1 MPTVPVN
8 RPKKFQKKMSELNFK
23 NALELAAMLEKKQI
37 SARELLAAQFDAI
50 RKTDSALHAF
60 LSVNEADAFAQ
71 ADEADA
77 RRSRGETRGPLDG
90 VPVAIKDNI
99 SVDGQPLSCASRM
112 LENYVS
118 PYDATVISN
127 LKRAGAVIFGRLN
140 MDEFAMGSST
150 EMSAFGPTANPWK
163 MSRVPGGSS
172 GGSAAA
178 VASGMTPLALG
189 SDTGGS
195 IRQPAS
201 FCGIVGLK
209 PTYGT
214 VSRYGVVAFA
224 SSLEQVGPMARS
236 VADASALY
244 DVLASPD
251 VHDSTA
257 LPAGSRKPTFPQLG
271 HFLEKKH
278 KIGLPKE
285 FFGGDAAID
294 AAVRAAAAWFE
305 AQGCEI
311 REVSLPSIDL
321 AIPTYY
327 IIATAEASS
336 NLARFDGIRYTHR
349 SARATDAVDI
359 FAKSRGEG
367 FGEEVKRR
375 ILLGTYALSAGYYD
389 AYYLRAQK
397 IRTLIRNEFEKA
409 FAEVDLLL
417 APTTPE
423 TAFPQGGKT
432 SDPLKMYLGDICT
445 VPANLA
451 GVPAVSVPCGF
462 DADGMPIGLQFIGRA
477 LCDGEILA
485 AAHAFE
491 IAHDFS
497 GRVPAG
503 VA

>member
-1 MPTVPVN
+1 
-8 RPKKFQKKMSELNFK
+8 MSDLNFK
-23 NALELAAMLEKKQI
+23 TATELSAMLAEKKI
-37 SARELLAAQFDAI
+37 SARELMQAQLDRI
-50 RKTDSALHAF
+50 GKTDGKIHAF
-60 LSVNEADAFAQ
+60 LSFDEKDALAQ
-71 ADEADA
+71 ADAADA
-77 RRSRGETRGPLDG
+77 RRAAGTPLSALDG

-99 SVDGQPLSCASRM
+99 AVTGQPLTCASKM
-112 LENYVS
+112 LEKFIS

-127 LKRAGAVIFGRLN
+127 LKKSGAVIFGRLN

-150 EMSAFGPTANPWK
+150 ENSAFSRTANPWNT
-163 MSRVPGGSS
+163 SCVPGGSS

-178 VASGMTPLALG
+178 VAAGMTPLALG

-214 VSRYGVVAFA
+214 VSRYGAVAFA

-236 VADASALY
+236 VADAALLY

-251 VHDSTA
+251 LHDSTA
-257 LPAGSRKPTFPQLG
+257 LPGERTPTLPQLSAPA
-271 HFLEKKH
+271 KKL

-294 AAVRAAAAWFE
+294 EAVKKAAAWFE
-305 AQGCEI
+305 SQGCEI
-311 REVSLPSIDL
+311 REISLPSIDL

-349 SARATDAVDI
+349 SAEATDAIDI
-359 FAKSRGEG
+359 FTKSRGEG

-375 ILLGTYALSAGYYD
+375 ILLGTYVLSAGFYD

-397 IRTLIRNEFEKA
+397 LRALIRSEFEKA
-409 FAEVDLLL
+409 FADVDLIL

-423 TAFPQGGKT
+423 TAFPHGGKT

-451 GVPAVSVPCGF
+451 GLPAVSLPCGF
-462 DADGMPIGLQFIGRA
+462 DAAGMPIGLQLIGKA
-477 LCDGEILA
+477 LEDGNVLA

-491 IAHDFS
+491 TAHDFS

-503 VA
+503 TPLDA

>member
-1 MPTVPVN
+1 MEN
-8 RPKKFQKKMSELNFK
+8 LNFK
-23 NALELAAMLEKKQI
+23 TATELASLLAEKKI
-37 SARELLAAQFDAI
+37 SARELMQAQLDRI
-50 RKTDSALHAF
+50 GKTDGKIRAF
-60 LSVNEADAFAQ
+60 LSLDEKDALAQ
-71 ADEADA
+71 ADAADA
-77 RRSRGETRGPLDG
+77 RRAAGTPLSAFDG

-99 SVDGQPLSCASRM
+99 AVSGQPLTCASKM
-112 LENYVS
+112 LEKFIS

-127 LKRAGAVIFGRLN
+127 LKKSGAVVFGRLN

-150 EMSAFGPTANPWK
+150 ENSAFSGTANPWNT
-163 MSRVPGGSS
+163 SCVPGGSS

-178 VASGMTPLALG
+178 VAAGMTPLALG

-201 FCGIVGLK
+201 FCGIVGFK

-214 VSRYGVVAFA
+214 VSRYGAVAFA

-236 VADASALY
+236 VADTALLY
-244 DVLASPD
+244 DIIASPD

-257 LPAGSRKPTFPQLG
+257 LPGERAPTFPQLSAPAG
-271 HFLEKKH
+271 KR

-294 AAVRAAAAWFE
+294 EAVRKAAAWFE
-305 AQGCEI
+305 SQGCEI
-311 REVSLPSIDL
+311 REISLPSIDL

-349 SARATDAVDI
+349 SADATDAIDI
-359 FAKSRGEG
+359 FSKSRGEG

-375 ILLGTYALSAGYYD
+375 ILLGTYVLSAGFYD

-397 IRTLIRNEFEKA
+397 LRSLIRSEFEKA
-409 FAEVDLLL
+409 FAGVDLIL

-423 TAFPQGGKT
+423 TAFPHGGKT

-451 GVPAVSVPCGF
+451 GLPAVSLPCGF
-462 DADGMPIGLQFIGRA
+462 DAAGMPIGLQIIGKA
-477 LCDGEILA
+477 LEDGNVLA

-491 IAHDFS
+491 TAHDFS
-497 GRVPAG
+497 GRVPA
-503 VA
+503 AL

>member
-1 MPTVPVN
+1 MFRSATEISGMLA
-8 RPKKFQKKMSELNFK
+8 QKK
-23 NALELAAMLEKKQI
+23 I
-37 SARELLAAQFDAI
+37 SAREIMTEHLEHI
-50 RKTDSALHAF
+50 RKIDGNIHAF
-60 LSVNEADAFAQ
+60 LAI
-71 ADEADA
+71 DEADA
-77 RRSRGETRGPLDG
+77 LAQADASDARRAAGTPLSALDG

-99 SVDGQPLSCASRM
+99 AVAGQRCSCASKM
-112 LENYVS
+112 LENFVS
-118 PYDATVISN
+118 PYDATVIAN
-127 LKRAGAVIFGRLN
+127 LKKAGAVVFGRLN

-150 EMSAFGPTANPWK
+150 ENSAFAKTANPWDTT
-163 MSRVPGGSS
+163 RVPGGSS

-178 VASGMTPLALG
+178 VAAGMTPLALG

-201 FCGIVGLK
+201 FCGVVGFK

-214 VSRYGVVAFA
+214 VSRYGAVAFA

-236 VADASALY
+236 VADVAALY
-244 DVLASPD
+244 DVIASPCA
-251 VHDSTA
+251 HDSTA
-257 LPAGSRKPTFPQLG
+257 LPGTRTPAFPQLSAPA
-271 HFLEKKH
+271 KKLR
-278 KIGLPKE
+278 IGLPKE
-285 FFGGDAAID
+285 FFGGDSAID
-294 AAVRAAAAWFE
+294 AAVKSAAAWFE
-305 AQGCEI
+305 SQGCEL

-349 SARATDAVDI
+349 SARATDAIDI
-359 FAKSRGEG
+359 FSKSRGEG

-375 ILLGTYALSAGYYD
+375 VLLGTYVLSAGYYD

-397 IRTLIRNEFEKA
+397 IRTLIRNEFDKA
-409 FAEVDLLL
+409 FADVDLLL

-432 SDPLKMYLGDICT
+432 ADPLKMYLGDICT

-451 GVPAVSVPCGF
+451 GIPAVSLPCGF
-462 DADGMPIGLQFIGRA
+462 DAAGMPIGLQILGKA
-477 LCDGEILA
+477 LDDAAVLA

-497 GRVPAG
+497 GRVPG
-503 VA
+503 F

>member
-1 MPTVPVN
+1 MFRSATEISGMLA
-8 RPKKFQKKMSELNFK
+8 QKK
-23 NALELAAMLEKKQI
+23 I
-37 SARELLAAQFDAI
+37 SAREIMTEHLEHI
-50 RKTDSALHAF
+50 RKIDGNIHAF
-60 LSVNEADAFAQ
+60 LAI
-71 ADEADA
+71 DEADA
-77 RRSRGETRGPLDG
+77 LAQADAADARRAAGTPLSALDG

-99 SVDGQPLSCASRM
+99 AVAGQRCSCASKM
-112 LENYVS
+112 LENFVS
-118 PYDATVISN
+118 PYDATVIAN
-127 LKRAGAVIFGRLN
+127 LKKAGAVVFGRLN

-150 EMSAFGPTANPWK
+150 ENSAFAKTANPWDTT
-163 MSRVPGGSS
+163 RVPGGSS

-178 VASGMTPLALG
+178 VAAGMTPLALG

-201 FCGIVGLK
+201 FCGVVGFK

-214 VSRYGVVAFA
+214 VSRYGAVAFA

-236 VADASALY
+236 VADVAALY
-244 DVLASPD
+244 DVIASPCA
-251 VHDSTA
+251 HDSTA
-257 LPAGSRKPTFPQLG
+257 LPGTRTPAFPQLSAPA
-271 HFLEKKH
+271 KKLR
-278 KIGLPKE
+278 IGLPKE
-285 FFGGDAAID
+285 FFGGDSAID
-294 AAVRAAAAWFE
+294 AAVKSAAAWFE
-305 AQGCEI
+305 SQGCEL

-349 SARATDAVDI
+349 SARATDAIDI
-359 FAKSRGEG
+359 FSKSRGEG

-375 ILLGTYALSAGYYD
+375 VLLGTYVLSAGYYD

-397 IRTLIRNEFEKA
+397 IRTLIRNEFDKA
-409 FAEVDLLL
+409 FADVDLLL

-432 SDPLKMYLGDICT
+432 ADPLKMYLGDICT

-451 GVPAVSVPCGF
+451 GIPAVSLPCGF
-462 DADGMPIGLQFIGRA
+462 DAAGMPIGLQILGKA
-477 LCDGEILA
+477 LDDAAVLA

-497 GRVPAG
+497 GRGPG
-503 VA
+503 F

>member
-1 MPTVPVN
+1 MFRSATEISGMLA
-8 RPKKFQKKMSELNFK
+8 QKK
-23 NALELAAMLEKKQI
+23 I
-37 SARELLAAQFDAI
+37 SAREIMTEHLEHI
-50 RKTDSALHAF
+50 RKIDGNIHAF
-60 LSVNEADAFAQ
+60 LAI
-71 ADEADA
+71 DEADA
-77 RRSRGETRGPLDG
+77 LAQANASDARRAAGTPLSALDG

-99 SVDGQPLSCASRM
+99 AVAGQRCSCASKM
-112 LENYVS
+112 LENFVS
-118 PYDATVISN
+118 PYDATVIAN
-127 LKRAGAVIFGRLN
+127 LKKAGAVVFGRLN

-150 EMSAFGPTANPWK
+150 ENSAFAKTANPWDTT
-163 MSRVPGGSS
+163 RVPGGSS

-178 VASGMTPLALG
+178 VAAGMTPLALG

-201 FCGIVGLK
+201 FCGVVGFK

-214 VSRYGVVAFA
+214 VSRYGAVAFA

-236 VADASALY
+236 VADVAALY
-244 DVLASPD
+244 DVIASPCA
-251 VHDSTA
+251 HDSTA
-257 LPAGSRKPTFPQLG
+257 LPGTRTPAFPQLSAPA
-271 HFLEKKH
+271 KKLR
-278 KIGLPKE
+278 IGLPKE
-285 FFGGDAAID
+285 FFGGDSAID
-294 AAVRAAAAWFE
+294 AAVKSAAAWFE
-305 AQGCEI
+305 SQGCEL

-349 SARATDAVDI
+349 SARATDAIDI
-359 FAKSRGEG
+359 FSKSRGEG

-375 ILLGTYALSAGYYD
+375 VLLGTYVLSAGYYD

-397 IRTLIRNEFEKA
+397 IRTLIRNEFDKA
-409 FAEVDLLL
+409 FADVDLLL

-432 SDPLKMYLGDICT
+432 ADPLKMYLGDICT

-451 GVPAVSVPCGF
+451 GIPAVSLPCGF
-462 DADGMPIGLQFIGRA
+462 DAAGMPIGLQILGKA
-477 LCDGEILA
+477 LDDAAVLA

-497 GRVPAG
+497 GRVPG
-503 VA
+503 L

>member
-1 MPTVPVN
+1 MIPA
-8 RPKKFQKKMSELNFK
+8 KKKEKPMNALNFK
-23 NALELAAMLEKKQI
+23 SATELSAMLEKREV
-37 SARELLAAQFDAI
+37 SARELLLAQLEQIRRHDGKIRAVLSLDENDA
-50 RKTDSALHAF
+50 L
-60 LSVNEADAFAQ
+60 AQ
-71 ADEADA
+71 ADAADA
-77 RRSRGETRGPLDG
+77 RRAAGTPLSALDG

-99 SVDGQPLSCASRM
+99 AVANQPLSCASKM
-112 LENYVS
+112 LEKFVS

-127 LKRAGAVIFGRLN
+127 LKKSGAVVFARLN

-150 EMSAFGPTANPWK
+150 ENSAFAKTSNPWNL
-163 MSRVPGGSS
+163 SRVPGGSS

-178 VASGMTPLALG
+178 VAAGMTPLALG

-214 VSRYGVVAFA
+214 VSRYGAVAFA
-224 SSLEQVGPMARS
+224 SSLEQVGPMARRVCD
-236 VADASALY
+236 VAALY
-244 DVLASPD
+244 DTIASPD
-251 VHDSTA
+251 AHDSTA
-257 LPAGSRKPTFPQLG
+257 IPAARVPALPQLSAPA
-271 HFLEKKH
+271 KKW

-285 FFGGDAAID
+285 FFGGDAEID
-294 AAVRAAAAWFE
+294 SAVKKAAAWFE
-305 AQGCEI
+305 SQGCELHEI
-311 REVSLPSIDL
+311 SLPSVDL

-349 SARATDAVDI
+349 SAGATDAIDI
-359 FAKSRGEG
+359 FSKSRGEG

-375 ILLGTYALSAGYYD
+375 ILLGTYVLSAGYYD

-397 IRTLIRNEFEKA
+397 IRTLIRNEFAKA
-409 FAEVDLLL
+409 FENVDLILT
-417 APTTPE
+417 PTTPE

-432 SDPLKMYLGDICT
+432 EDPLKMYLGDICT
-445 VPANLA
+445 VPVNLT
-451 GVPAVSVPCGF
+451 GLPAVSLPCGF
-462 DADGMPIGLQFIGRA
+462 SSDGMPIGLQIIGNA
-477 LCDGEILA
+477 LADGEILA
-485 AAHAFE
+485 AANAFE

-503 VA
+503 IL

>member
-1 MPTVPVN
+1 MN
-8 RPKKFQKKMSELNFK
+8 ELNFK
-23 NALELAAMLEKKQI
+23 TASELTNLLAEKKI
-37 SARELLAAQFDAI
+37 SARELMQAQLDRI
-50 RKTDSALHAF
+50 RAVDGKIRAF
-60 LSVNEADAFAQ
+60 LSI
-71 ADEADA
+71 DEADA
-77 RRSRGETRGPLDG
+77 LAQADAADARRAAGTTLGALDG

-99 SVDGQPLSCASRM
+99 AVNGQPCSCASKM
-112 LENYVS
+112 LEKFIS

-127 LKRAGAVIFGRLN
+127 LKKSGAVIFGRLN

-150 EMSAFGPTANPWK
+150 ENSAFAKTANPWNTNC
-163 MSRVPGGSS
+163 VPGGSS

-178 VASGMTPLALG
+178 VAAGMTPLALG

-201 FCGIVGLK
+201 FCGIVGFK

-214 VSRYGVVAFA
+214 VSRYGAVAFA

-236 VADASALY
+236 VADVAALY
-244 DVLASPD
+244 DVLASPCTR
-251 VHDSTA
+251 DSTA
-257 LPAGSRKPTFPQLG
+257 LPGERTPTFPQLSAPA
-271 HFLEKKH
+271 KPR

-285 FFGGDAAID
+285 FFGGDSAID
-294 AAVRAAAAWFE
+294 EAVKKAAAWYE
-305 AQGCEI
+305 SQGCEI
-311 REVSLPSIDL
+311 REISLPSINL
-321 AIPTYY
+321 AIPAYY

-349 SARATDAVDI
+349 SARATDAIDI

-375 ILLGTYALSAGYYD
+375 ILLGTYVLSAGYYD

-397 IRTLIRNEFEKA
+397 IRSLIRSEFEKA
-409 FAEVDLLL
+409 FADVDLIL

-445 VPANLA
+445 VPANLT
-451 GVPAVSVPCGF
+451 GLPAVSLPCGF
-462 DADGMPIGLQFIGRA
+462 DAAGMPIGLQLIGKA
-477 LCDGEILA
+477 LDDGNVLA

-491 IAHDFS
+491 TAHDFS
-497 GRVPAG
+497 GRIPKIEI
-503 VA
+503 

>member
-1 MPTVPVN
+1 
-8 RPKKFQKKMSELNFK
+8 MSELNFK
-23 NALELAAMLEKKQI
+23 TATELAAMLAEKKI
-37 SARELLAAQFDAI
+37 SARELMTAHLERIGKIDGKI
-50 RKTDSALHAF
+50 RAF
-60 LSVNEADAFAQ
+60 LHVDEEDALAQ
-71 ADEADA
+71 ADASDA
-77 RRSRGETRGPLDG
+77 RRAAGTPLSALDG

-99 SVDGQPLSCASRM
+99 AVDGQPLSCASKM
-112 LENYVS
+112 LEKFIS

-127 LKRAGAVIFGRLN
+127 LKKSGAVVFGRLN

-150 EMSAFGPTANPWK
+150 ENSAFAKTANPWDV
-163 MSRVPGGSS
+163 SRVPGGSS

-178 VASGMTPLALG
+178 VAAGMTPLALG

-195 IRQPAS
+195 IRQPAG
-201 FCGIVGLK
+201 FCGIVGFK

-214 VSRYGVVAFA
+214 VSRYGAVAFA

-236 VADASALY
+236 VADAAALY
-244 DVLASPD
+244 DAIASPD
-251 VHDSTA
+251 AHDSTA
-257 LPAGSRKPTFPQLG
+257 LPGARVPAFPQLSVPA
-271 HFLEKKH
+271 KKR
-278 KIGLPKE
+278 KIGIPKE
-285 FFGGDAAID
+285 FFGGDAAVDD
-294 AAVRAAAAWFE
+294 AVKNAAAWFE
-305 AQGCEI
+305 SQGCEL
-311 REVSLPSIDL
+311 REISLPSVDL

-349 SARATDAVDI
+349 SARATDAIDI
-359 FAKSRGEG
+359 FSKSRGEG

-375 ILLGTYALSAGYYD
+375 ILLGTYVLSAGYYD

-397 IRTLIRNEFEKA
+397 VRTLLRNEFEKA
-409 FAEVDLLL
+409 FADVDLIL

-451 GVPAVSVPCGF
+451 GLPAVSLPCGF
-462 DADGMPIGLQFIGRA
+462 DDAGMPIGLQLIGKA
-477 LCDGEILA
+477 LDDGNVLA

-491 IAHDFS
+491 TAHDFS
-497 GRVPAG
+497 GRVPA
-503 VA
+503 ALS

>member
-1 MPTVPVN
+1 MT
-8 RPKKFQKKMSELNFK
+8 ELNFK
-23 NALELAAMLEKKQI
+23 TAAELASLLEAKQI
-37 SARELLAAQFDAI
+37 SSRELMQAQLDRVRAL
-50 RKTDSALHAF
+50 DSKLHAF
-60 LSVNEADAFAQ
+60 LSLDEADALAQ
-71 ADEADA
+71 ADAADA
-77 RRSRGETRGPLDG
+77 RRSRGETLGALDG

-99 SVDGQPLSCASRM
+99 AVTGRPLTCASKI
-112 LENYVS
+112 LEKFVS

-150 EMSAFGPTANPWK
+150 ENSAFAKTANPWNTAC
-163 MSRVPGGSS
+163 VPGGSS

-178 VASGMTPLALG
+178 VAAGMTPLALG

-236 VADASALY
+236 VADVSALY
-244 DVLASPD
+244 DVLASAD
-251 VHDSTA
+251 THDSTA
-257 LPAGSRKPTFPQLG
+257 LPAGARKATLPQLG
-271 HFLEKKH
+271 KFFEKPR

-285 FFGGDAAID
+285 FFGGDPAID
-294 AAVRAAAAWFE
+294 SAVRAAAKWFE
-305 AQGCEI
+305 SQGCEL

-349 SARATDAVDI
+349 SARATDAIDI

-375 ILLGTYALSAGYYD
+375 ILLGTYVLSAGYYD
-389 AYYLRAQK
+389 AYYKRAQR
-397 IRTLIRNEFEKA
+397 IRTLIRNEFENA
-409 FAEVDLLL
+409 LADVDLLL

-432 SDPLKMYLGDICT
+432 ADPLKMYLGDICT

-451 GVPAVSVPCGF
+451 GVPAVSLPCGF
-462 DADGMPIGLQFIGRA
+462 DANGMPIGLQLIGKA
-477 LCDGEILA
+477 LDDGNVLA

-491 IAHDFS
+491 SAHDFS

-503 VA
+503 VR

>member
-1 MPTVPVN
+1 MD
-8 RPKKFQKKMSELNFK
+8 SLNFK
-23 NALELAAMLEKKQI
+23 NVSELATLLAEKKI
-37 SARELLAAQFDAI
+37 SARELMQAQLDRI
-50 RKTDSALHAF
+50 RAVDGKIRAF
-60 LSVNEADAFAQ
+60 LSI
-71 ADEADA
+71 DEADA
-77 RRSRGETRGPLDG
+77 LAQADAADARRAAGTTLGALDG
-90 VPVAIKDNI
+90 VPVAIKDTI
-99 SVDGQPLSCASRM
+99 AVSGQPCSCASKM
-112 LENYVS
+112 LENFVS

-127 LKRAGAVIFGRLN
+127 LKKSGAVIFGRLN

-150 EMSAFGPTANPWK
+150 ENSAFAKTANPWNTNC
-163 MSRVPGGSS
+163 VPGGSS

-178 VASGMTPLALG
+178 VAAGMTPLALG

-201 FCGIVGLK
+201 FCGIVGFK

-214 VSRYGVVAFA
+214 VSRYGAVAFA

-236 VADASALY
+236 VADVAALY
-244 DVLASPD
+244 DVLASPCS
-251 VHDSTA
+251 HDSTA
-257 LPAGSRKPTFPQLG
+257 LPGERTPTFPQLSAPA
-271 HFLEKKH
+271 KPR

-285 FFGGDAAID
+285 FFGGDSAID
-294 AAVRAAAAWFE
+294 EAVKKAAAWYE
-305 AQGCEI
+305 SQGCEI
-311 REVSLPSIDL
+311 REISLPSIDL

-349 SARATDAVDI
+349 STRATDAIDI

-375 ILLGTYALSAGYYD
+375 ILLGTYVLSAGYYD

-397 IRTLIRNEFEKA
+397 IRSLIRSEFEKA
-409 FAEVDLLL
+409 FADVDLIL

-432 SDPLKMYLGDICT
+432 ADPLKMYLGDICT
-445 VPANLA
+445 VPANLT
-451 GVPAVSVPCGF
+451 GLPAISLPCGF
-462 DADGMPIGLQFIGRA
+462 DAAGMPIGLQLIGKA
-477 LCDGEILA
+477 LDDGNVLA

-491 IAHDFS
+491 TAHDFS
-497 GRVPAG
+497 GRIPAG
-503 VA
+503 CL

>member
-1 MPTVPVN
+1 
-8 RPKKFQKKMSELNFK
+8 MSELNFK
-23 NALELAAMLEKKQI
+23 TAAEFASMLDAKQI
-37 SARELLAAQFDAI
+37 SSRELMQAQLDRI
-50 RKTDSALHAF
+50 RALDGKLHAF
-60 LSVNEADAFAQ
+60 LSI
-71 ADEADA
+71 DEADA
-77 RRSRGETRGPLDG
+77 LAQADAADAHRSRGETRGALDG

-99 SVDGQPLSCASRM
+99 AVTGQPLTCASKI
-112 LENYVS
+112 LEKFVS

-150 EMSAFGPTANPWK
+150 ENSAFAKTANPWDVT
-163 MSRVPGGSS
+163 RVPGGSS

-178 VASGMTPLALG
+178 VAAGMAPLALG

-214 VSRYGVVAFA
+214 VSRYGAVAFA

-257 LPAGSRKPTFPQLG
+257 LPAGARKATFPQLG
-271 HFLEKKH
+271 KFFEKKR

-285 FFGGDAAID
+285 FFGGDPAID

-305 AQGCEI
+305 AQGCEL

-349 SARATDAVDI
+349 SARATDAIDI

-375 ILLGTYALSAGYYD
+375 ILLGTYVLSAGYYD
-389 AYYLRAQK
+389 AYYKRAQRV
-397 IRTLIRNEFEKA
+397 RTLIRNEFESA
-409 FAEVDLLL
+409 FADVDLLL

-432 SDPLKMYLGDICT
+432 ADPLKMYLGDICT

-451 GVPAVSVPCGF
+451 GVPAVSLPCGF
-462 DADGMPIGLQFIGRA
+462 DGNGMPIGLQLIGKA
-477 LCDGEILA
+477 LDDGTVLA

-491 IAHDFS
+491 LAHDFS
-497 GRVPAG
+497 GRIPAG
-503 VA
+503 IR

>member
-1 MPTVPVN
+1 MEN
-8 RPKKFQKKMSELNFK
+8 LIFK
-23 NALELAAMLEKKQI
+23 TASELAALLAEKKI
-37 SARELLAAQFDAI
+37 SARELMSAQLDRVREI
-50 RKTDSALHAF
+50 DGNVRAF
-60 LSVNEADAFAQ
+60 LAI
-71 ADEADA
+71 DEADA
-77 RRSRGETRGPLDG
+77 LAQADASDARRAAGTPLSALDG

-99 SVDGQPLSCASRM
+99 AVAGQRCSCASKM
-112 LENYVS
+112 LENFVS
-118 PYDATVISN
+118 PYDATVVAN
-127 LKRAGAVIFGRLN
+127 LKKAGAVVFGRLN

-150 EMSAFGPTANPWK
+150 ENSAFAKTANPWDL
-163 MSRVPGGSS
+163 SRVPGGSS

-178 VASGMTPLALG
+178 VAAGMTPLALG

-201 FCGIVGLK
+201 FCGVVGLK

-214 VSRYGVVAFA
+214 VSRYGAVAFA
-224 SSLEQVGPMARS
+224 SSLEQIGPMARS
-236 VADASALY
+236 VADVAALY
-244 DVLASPD
+244 DVLASPCA
-251 VHDSTA
+251 HDSTA
-257 LPAGSRKPTFPQLG
+257 LPGPRTPTLPALSAPA
-271 HFLEKKH
+271 KKLR
-278 KIGLPKE
+278 IGLPKE

-294 AAVRAAAAWFE
+294 DAVKSAAAWFE
-305 AQGCEI
+305 AQGCEL

-349 SARATDAVDI
+349 SARATDAIDI

-375 ILLGTYALSAGYYD
+375 VLLGTYVLSAGYYD

-397 IRTLIRNEFEKA
+397 LRTLIRNEFDAA
-409 FAEVDLLL
+409 FADVDLLL

-451 GVPAVSVPCGF
+451 GIPAVSLPCGF
-462 DADGMPIGLQFIGRA
+462 DAAGMPIGLQILGKA
-477 LCDGEILA
+477 LDDASVLA

-491 IAHDFS
+491 TAHDFS
-497 GRVPAG
+497 GRVPPLRQ
-503 VA
+503 

>member
-1 MPTVPVN
+1 MN
-8 RPKKFQKKMSELNFK
+8 ELNFK
-23 NALELAAMLEKKQI
+23 TASELTNLLAEKKI
-37 SARELLAAQFDAI
+37 SARELMQAQLDRI
-50 RKTDSALHAF
+50 RAVDGKIRAF
-60 LSVNEADAFAQ
+60 LSI
-71 ADEADA
+71 DEADA
-77 RRSRGETRGPLDG
+77 LAQADAADARRAAGTTLGALDG

-99 SVDGQPLSCASRM
+99 AVNGQPCSCASKM
-112 LENYVS
+112 LEKFIS

-127 LKRAGAVIFGRLN
+127 LKKSGAVIFGRLN

-150 EMSAFGPTANPWK
+150 ENSAFAKTANPWNTNC
-163 MSRVPGGSS
+163 VPGGSS

-178 VASGMTPLALG
+178 VAAGMTPLALG

-201 FCGIVGLK
+201 FCGIVGFK

-214 VSRYGVVAFA
+214 VSRYGAVAFA

-236 VADASALY
+236 VADVAALY
-244 DVLASPD
+244 DVLASPCT
-251 VHDSTA
+251 HDSTA
-257 LPAGSRKPTFPQLG
+257 LPGERTPTFPQLSAPA
-271 HFLEKKH
+271 KPR

-285 FFGGDAAID
+285 FFGGDSAID
-294 AAVRAAAAWFE
+294 EAVKKAAAWYE
-305 AQGCEI
+305 SQGCEI
-311 REVSLPSIDL
+311 REISLPSINL
-321 AIPTYY
+321 AIPAYY

-349 SARATDAVDI
+349 STRATDAIDI

-375 ILLGTYALSAGYYD
+375 ILLGTYVLSAGYYD

-397 IRTLIRNEFEKA
+397 IRSLIRSEFEKA
-409 FAEVDLLL
+409 FADVDLIL

-445 VPANLA
+445 VPANLT
-451 GVPAVSVPCGF
+451 GLPAVSLPCGF
-462 DADGMPIGLQFIGRA
+462 DAAGMPIGLQLIGKA
-477 LCDGEILA
+477 LDDGNVLA

-491 IAHDFS
+491 TAHDFS
-497 GRVPAG
+497 GRIPAG
-503 VA
+503 L

>member
-1 MPTVPVN
+1 MFRSATEISGMLA
-8 RPKKFQKKMSELNFK
+8 QKK
-23 NALELAAMLEKKQI
+23 I
-37 SARELLAAQFDAI
+37 SARELMTEHLEHI
-50 RKTDSALHAF
+50 RKIDGNIHAF
-60 LSVNEADAFAQ
+60 LAI
-71 ADEADA
+71 DEADA
-77 RRSRGETRGPLDG
+77 LAQANASDARRAAGTPLSALDG

-99 SVDGQPLSCASRM
+99 AVAGQRCSCASKM
-112 LENYVS
+112 LENFVS
-118 PYDATVISN
+118 PYDATVIAN
-127 LKRAGAVIFGRLN
+127 LKKAGAVVFGRLN

-150 EMSAFGPTANPWK
+150 ENSAFAKTANPWDTT
-163 MSRVPGGSS
+163 RVPGGSS

-178 VASGMTPLALG
+178 VAAGMTPLALG

-201 FCGIVGLK
+201 FCGVVGFK

-214 VSRYGVVAFA
+214 VSRYGAVAFA

-236 VADASALY
+236 VADAAALY
-244 DVLASPD
+244 DVIASPCA
-251 VHDSTA
+251 HDSTA
-257 LPAGSRKPTFPQLG
+257 LPGTRTPAFPQLSAPA
-271 HFLEKKH
+271 KKLR
-278 KIGLPKE
+278 IGLPKE
-285 FFGGDAAID
+285 FFGGDSAID
-294 AAVRAAAAWFE
+294 AAVKSAAAWFE
-305 AQGCEI
+305 SQGCEL

-349 SARATDAVDI
+349 SARATDAIDI
-359 FAKSRGEG
+359 FSKSRGEG

-375 ILLGTYALSAGYYD
+375 VLLGTYVLSAGYYD

-397 IRTLIRNEFEKA
+397 IRTLIRNEFDKA
-409 FAEVDLLL
+409 FADVDLLL

-432 SDPLKMYLGDICT
+432 ADPLKMYLGDICT

-451 GVPAVSVPCGF
+451 GIPAVSLPCGF
-462 DADGMPIGLQFIGRA
+462 DAAGMPIGLQILGKA
-477 LCDGEILA
+477 LDDAAVLA

-497 GRVPAG
+497 GRVPG
-503 VA
+503 F

>member
-1 MPTVPVN
+1 MD
-8 RPKKFQKKMSELNFK
+8 SLNFK
-23 NALELAAMLEKKQI
+23 NVSELATLLAEKKI
-37 SARELLAAQFDAI
+37 SARELMQAQLDRICAVDGKI
-50 RKTDSALHAF
+50 RAF
-60 LSVNEADAFAQ
+60 LSI
-71 ADEADA
+71 DEADA
-77 RRSRGETRGPLDG
+77 LAQADAADARRAAGTTLGALDG

-99 SVDGQPLSCASRM
+99 AVSGQPCSCASKM
-112 LENYVS
+112 LENFVS

-127 LKRAGAVIFGRLN
+127 LKKSGAVIFGRLN

-150 EMSAFGPTANPWK
+150 ENSAFAKTANPWNTNC
-163 MSRVPGGSS
+163 VPGGSS

-178 VASGMTPLALG
+178 VAAGMTPLALG

-201 FCGIVGLK
+201 FCGIVGFK

-214 VSRYGVVAFA
+214 VSRYGAVAFA

-236 VADASALY
+236 VADVAALY
-244 DVLASPD
+244 DVLASPCS
-251 VHDSTA
+251 HDSTA
-257 LPAGSRKPTFPQLG
+257 LPGERTPTFPQLSAPA
-271 HFLEKKH
+271 KPR

-285 FFGGDAAID
+285 FFGGDSAID
-294 AAVRAAAAWFE
+294 EAVKKAAAWYE
-305 AQGCEI
+305 SQGCEI
-311 REVSLPSIDL
+311 REISLPSIDL

-349 SARATDAVDI
+349 STRATDAIDI

-375 ILLGTYALSAGYYD
+375 ILLGTYVLSAGYYD

-397 IRTLIRNEFEKA
+397 IRSLIRSEFEKA
-409 FAEVDLLL
+409 FADVDLIL

-432 SDPLKMYLGDICT
+432 ADPLKMYLGDICT
-445 VPANLA
+445 VPANLT
-451 GVPAVSVPCGF
+451 GLPAVSLPCGF
-462 DADGMPIGLQFIGRA
+462 DAAGMPIGLQLIGKA
-477 LCDGEILA
+477 LDDGNVLA

-491 IAHDFS
+491 TAHDFS
-497 GRVPAG
+497 GRIPAG
-503 VA
+503 CL